1 MDDIGLG
8 WSVRLFRI
16 AGCGFWVLGNWKG
29 RARIKA
35 QVDRLNK
42 KVSRLSLTNHAS
54 RFFTW
59 RRDQQNKVPAFKPE
73 IQTLMF

>member
-16 AGCGFWVLGNWKG
+16 AGFGFWVLGNWKG

-54 RFFTW
+54 TFFTW
-59 RRDQQNKVPAFKPE
+59 RRDQQNKC
-73 IQTLMF
+73 